1 MFGLY
6 SDLPAPKNSGGAAA
20 ASTPNSSA
28 NNNNTT
34 SITASPK
41 ASSTSST
48 ATSPAAAQQP
58 SSCKLGR
65 PFLLSSSSLFED
77 ANMRLFFPFPPKTAA
92 EAKSSPAVGWLGA
105 GKDVSPSIN
114 ALAQSVLLKKKRM
127 QSMQSQTSRAH
138 SAATIAAPSRN
149 HSSAPTTPSSSS
161 IAAPFPTSSITAAPT
176 APASTASSLPLI
188 PQDIEDPYDPIR
200 PNDYEE
206 CLKKRQRRQFRQQQQ
221 QHYDE
226 EEDERRFG
234 DSTYKETDRGGWS
247 PPPSFEAAPPP
258 FAPPEADAPPPQ
270 PQLNISGEEA
280 YLRRA
285 RLSGQ
290 QAPAAAA
297 PAAFAYSYGDEPAT
311 SAPAPAP
318 ATGGA
323 EAGTVAERMM
333 KKMGWNEGQ
342 GLGKRGDGIKK
353 PLLHKKMNTG
363 HSLIIAAEP
372 PPKRSRTKDARTRVV
387 LLRNMVG
394 PGDVDEELAPET
406 AEECTK
412 FGKVRRCEIH
422 EEKDPSVPPQKAVR
436 IFVQF
441 EDCDS
446 AERARNNLN
455 GRFFAKR
462 VVEATYFDEERFEA
476 GDLAA
481 WPNED

>member
-28 NNNNTT
+28 NNTTT

-41 ASSTSST
+41 ASSTTAT
-48 ATSPAAAQQP
+48 ATSPAAPQLP
-58 SSCKLGR
+58 SS
-65 PFLLSSSSLFED
+65 S
-77 ANMRLFFPFPPKTAA
+77 A

-105 GKDVSPSIN
+105 GKDVPPSIN

-127 QSMQSQTSRAH
+127 QSMQSQISRTH

-161 IAAPFPTSSITAAPT
+161 IATPFPTPSTTAAPT
-176 APASTASSLPLI
+176 APASTAASLPLI
-188 PQDIEDPYDPIR
+188 PQDVEDPYDPIR

-206 CLKKRQRRQFRQQQQ
+206 CLKERQRRQFRQQQHQ
-221 QHYDE
+221 RYDE

-258 FAPPEADAPPPQ
+258 FAPPEAEEAPS

-297 PAAFAYSYGDEPAT
+297 PAVFAYSYGDEPVT

-323 EAGTVAERMM
+323 EVGTVAERMM